1 MAPRLQTAPRVEPR
15 VYPAGRA
22 VVLHGVAAPE
32 LAGRR
37 LVVEGRRIQAVRFGR
52 LALLISFVAQDE
64 YAGEELERRRCDAVW
79 LRNEARIHERAVERA
94 GVHAAIVPARLL
106 TVFAH
111 PAALEETA
119 TEFSARMCRSLTK
132 LGGKKEFALH
142 AFCGPHAA
150 PGVDSYLLRVT
161 AHAARAARLALPK
174 VNEEIGRE
182 LGEIWRACGLLAT
195 SVRRVEGAPSR
206 GLLGSI
212 ALLVPDAD
220 AETLKLHVSNA
231 SIGAAAFGVTYY
243 LEGPRAPFS
252 FV

>member
-1 MAPRLQTAPRVEPR
+1 MAPRLQTAPKVEPR

-37 LVVEGRRIQAVRFGR
+37 LVVEGRRVQAVRFGR
-52 LALLISFVAQDE
+52 LALLIAFVAQNE
-64 YAGEELERRRCDAVW
+64 YADDEVERRRCDVVW

-94 GVHAAIVPARLL
+94 ATHGTIVPARLL

-119 TEFSARMCRSLTK
+119 TEFYARMSRTLTR
-132 LGGKKEFALH
+132 LGGKNEFALH
-142 AFCGPHAA
+142 AYGGPHAP
-150 PGVDSYLLRVT
+150 PGGEPYLLRVSARAT
-161 AHAARAARLALPK
+161 RAARLALPK
-174 VNEEIGRE
+174 VKDDVARE
-182 LGEIWRACGLLAT
+182 LQAILKTCGALAT
-195 SVRRVEGAPSR
+195 AVRRVEGATAR
-206 GLLGSI
+206 GLLSSV
-212 ALLVPDAD
+212 ALLVPESES
-220 AETLKLHVSNA
+220 ETLKLHVTNA
-231 SIGAAAFGVTYY
+231 SIGASALGVTYY